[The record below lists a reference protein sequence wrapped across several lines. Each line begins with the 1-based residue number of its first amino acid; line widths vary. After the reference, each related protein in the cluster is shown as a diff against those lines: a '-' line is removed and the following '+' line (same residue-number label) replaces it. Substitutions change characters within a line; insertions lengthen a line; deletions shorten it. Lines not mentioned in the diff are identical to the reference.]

1 MWGRILSTAGDAL
14 SKTLS
19 SKPVPNVQKCRINP
33 TLSHGYLQKKISMNQ
48 AWRSWTWWDPR
59 RRRMTRE
66 RERER
71 ETWFLLLGLES
82 FITLA
87 WQQAFLAEVELPQ
100 GIAGFHGAPG
110 RTQERSSE
118 ESESDGHG
126 SGKYAHT
133 KQTPN
138 ADFLTPPSLHY
149 CCQTDR

>member
-1 MWGRILSTAGDAL
+1 MQDQSHIVTW
-14 SKTLS
+14 
-19 SKPVPNVQKCRINP
+19 VPAEEDLDESGMKVMDMMGP
-33 TLSHGYLQKKISMNQ
+33 KKKKN
-48 AWRSWTWWDPR
+48 DE
-59 RRRMTRE
+59 RE

-100 GIAGFHGAPG
+100 GIAGFHSAPG

-149 CCQTDR
+149 YCQTDR